1 MTAETAQDRPASG
14 RGGRRPRAGRKR
26 KGHVAPTALGEID
39 IKAALAAAVPERIE
53 DVAAGDAHASLEA
66 LVKQLLAGAS
76 EFVKVRAANAILD
89 RGFGKPAVEA
99 GGEPTLPFF
108 GIAPQAKLHGEIREA
123 ARRHANLAIAALRR
137 IRDHGES
144 ESARIAAAQAL
155 LDRGLG
161 TVATAK
167 VPDGPVARPLGKK
180 EEASAAARDAASG
193 RYATPPAPRLQ

>member
-1 MTAETAQDRPASG
+1 MPNLRDRAF
-14 RGGRRPRAGRKR
+14 AG
-26 KGHVAPTALGEID
+26 APLGIS
-39 IKAALAAAVPERIE
+39 AALRVQRGAYGPHNAGALDGLSDQGRAAAGTITGPICPCCWAEGPQS
-53 DVAAGDAHASLEA
+53 AAPS
-66 LVKQLLAGAS
+66 
-76 EFVKVRAANAILD
+76 R
-89 RGFGKPAVEA
+89 
-99 GGEPTLPFF
+99 LPFF